1 MNRTVQLEEQRKS
14 LPSYSYKQH
23 IINCI
28 QQNSTLILIGE
39 TGSGKSTQIP
49 QYIYESG
56 ILNRGMVAITQPRR
70 VAAITLALRVT
81 KERGRDIGEL
91 VGYAIRFESAVSR
104 DTKIK
109 YMTEGILLRE
119 AITDKYLKQYQ
130 VIILDEAHE
139 RTVNTDVL
147 FGIVKNVQKAR
158 KENNMPELKVI
169 IMSATMDVDH
179 FSKYF
184 DNCPVLYLPGRT
196 YPITIHHTKQK
207 QEDYMFAAIATLF
220 EIHLNAP
227 PQEDVLIFLT
237 GKDEI
242 ESMIHQIRTITK
254 SPELQGSMVLRA
266 FPLHSSLPQNKQMD
280 AFTRSAEN
288 TRRVVVA
295 TNIAETSITLPG
307 IKYVID
313 TGVVKMKNYEASTG
327 LETLKVTK
335 ISQAQA
341 WQRSG
346 RAGRESEGACYRT
359 YTKNE
364 LELLEKMTKP
374 EILRCNLSATILQL
388 LAIGVNIENFDL
400 MDKPSKEAISVA
412 FKQLKQL
419 SAIKSTQSPQLTDD
433 GRSMAQLP
441 LDPIYSRMII
451 SAPDYGCINEILDLI
466 AMLSTESVYL
476 EPNQNNRDT
485 AYSQHAKFHM
495 SYGDHFTLL
504 KIYSQFRNA
513 SDKKKWCLE
522 HFLSYRNLAYAAE
535 VRKQLADIC
544 SQLKILTK
552 TENFDLDKF
561 RKCMIRGL
569 YSNIAEYQA
578 RDNNYKVLASHQ
590 RAQIHPSSV
599 LSGFH
604 ANINGRNSSNGNG
617 LIPVSS
623 KIKNDHNQKPSY
635 VIFNEIVQTSNTYL
649 RTVTRIEPEWIKE
662 VLPNCDFLN
671 RINC

>member
-1 MNRTVQLEEQRKS
+1 MS
-14 LPSYSYKQH
+14 
-23 IINCI
+23 IIF
-28 QQNSTLILIGE
+28 S
-39 TGSGKSTQIP
+39 
-49 QYIYESG
+49 
-56 ILNRGMVAITQPRR
+56 
-70 VAAITLALRVT
+70 
-81 KERGRDIGEL
+81 
-91 VGYAIRFESAVSR
+91 YAIRFESTFSR

-158 KENNMPELKVI
+158 KENNMPELKII

-196 YPITIHHTKQK
+196 FPVTIHHTKQK

-220 EIHLNAP
+220 EIHLKAP
-227 PQEDVLIFLT
+227 PQHDVLIFLT

-242 ESMIHQIRTITK
+242 ESMIHQIRTILK
-254 SPELQGSMVLRA
+254 SPDLLGAIPLRA
-266 FPLHSSLPQNKQMD
+266 FPLHSSLPHNKQMD

-307 IKYVID
+307 IKYIID

-346 RAGRESEGACYRT
+346 RAGRESEGFCYRT

-400 MDKPSKEAISVA
+400 MDKPSKESISVA

-419 SAIKSTQSPQLTDD
+419 SAIKSTQTSQLTDD
-433 GRSMAQLP
+433 GKNMALFP
-441 LDPIYSRMII
+441 LNPVFSRIII
-451 SAPDYGCINEILDLI
+451 SAPEYGCINEILDLV
-466 AMLSTESVYL
+466 AMLSTENVYI
-476 EPNQNNRDT
+476 EPNQNNRDN
-485 AYSQHAKFHM
+485 AYAQHAKFNVAL
-495 SYGDHFTLL
+495 GDHFTLL
-504 KIYSQFRNA
+504 KIFQQYRNA
-513 SDKKKWCLE
+513 SDKKKV
-522 HFLSYRNLAYAAE
+522 RNY
-535 VRKQLADIC
+535 
-544 SQLKILTK
+544 
-552 TENFDLDKF
+552 
-561 RKCMIRGL
+561 
-569 YSNIAEYQA
+569 
-578 RDNNYKVLASHQ
+578 
-590 RAQIHPSSV
+590 
-599 LSGFH
+599 
-604 ANINGRNSSNGNG
+604 
-617 LIPVSS
+617 
-623 KIKNDHNQKPSY
+623 
-635 VIFNEIVQTSNTYL
+635 
-649 RTVTRIEPEWIKE
+649 
-662 VLPNCDFLN
+662 
-671 RINC
+671 